1 MKISAKY
8 FSSATVGSFFVAAM
22 LSLPVW
28 AQEPQ
33 NRQMQGP
40 SPNQQEQYPPQQQ
53 DPNQAPPQQQNQYP
67 PNRNPQGQD
76 QYQNQNP
83 PNQNALPPRPGAVN
97 YVEGHATFQGQPLDP
112 KSVGSI
118 ELDRGQTVSTQA
130 GKVELLLTPGV
141 FLRLADNSSAKMVSP
156 DLANTEVALDRGV
169 AMVEVTDISKDNN
182 IRIDLNDASIKLL
195 QKGLYEFDAQKNE
208 VRVFKGK
215 VDVFSQ
221 NQRVSVGD
229 HHLVALTADT
239 KLKSRDFD
247 TKMFADTDIY
257 RWSGLRSGYLAEAG
271 ADQARMYVNGGA
283 GWAGSNWYWDPWF
296 GSYTFIPGNGI
307 FYSPFGWG
315 FYSPFAVWGSPFFY
329 GGWGGYYYGPR
340 GYYPGR
346 YYHHF
351 GEFHAPYGH
360 GFEPQGGFRGG
371 FRGGMAGGSFRGGG
385 FSGGMHAGG
394 GPHH

>member
-1 MKISAKY
+1 MNISAKS
-8 FSSATVGSFFVAAM
+8 FIFGSLGAAVFGAILSVSAWAAQ
-22 LSLPVW
+22 S
-28 AQEPQ
+28 PQ
-33 NRQMQGP
+33 DQQLQNAP
-40 SPNQQEQYPPQQQ
+40 PNQLQQQ
-53 DPNQAPPQQQNQYP
+53 SPQQQQNQYP
-67 PNRNPQGQD
+67 PNQNPQGQGQD

-83 PNQNALPPRPGAVN
+83 PNEHALPPRPGAIN
-97 YVEGHATFQGQPLDP
+97 YVEGQANMDGQPLNP
-112 KSVGSI
+112 QSVGSI
-118 ELDRGQTVSTQA
+118 DLDKGQVVNTQA
-130 GKVELLLTPGV
+130 GKVEILLTPGV
-141 FLRLADNSSAKMVSP
+141 FLRLGDNSSAKMVSP
-156 DLANTEVALDRGV
+156 DLANTEIALDRGV
-169 AMVEVTDISKDNN
+169 AMVEVTDISKNNN
-182 IRIDLNDASIKLL
+182 IRVDLNDASVKLL

-215 VDVFSQ
+215 ADVFAQ

-247 TKMFADTDIY
+247 TKMYADTDIY

-283 GWAGSNWYWDPWF
+283 GWAGTNWYWDPWF

-329 GGWGGYYYGPR
+329 GGYGGYYGFR
-340 GYYPGR
+340 GGYYGGGH

-351 GEFHAPYGH
+351 TEMHGPYGH

-371 FRGGMAGGSFRGGG
+371 FRGGMAGGGFHGGG
-385 FSGGMHAGG
+385 FGGGMHAGG
-394 GPHH
+394 GHR